1 MGDETSL
8 LKKLVAICTKNPNL
22 ARKAVSDMV
31 GEKIAGSVKAQILG
45 LINFV
50 HGTEIDVENIFERLG
65 SQSPDILE
73 NLRSFRGLLR
83 G

>member
-1 MGDETSL
+1 
-8 LKKLVAICTKNPNL
+8 
-22 ARKAVSDMV
+22 MV